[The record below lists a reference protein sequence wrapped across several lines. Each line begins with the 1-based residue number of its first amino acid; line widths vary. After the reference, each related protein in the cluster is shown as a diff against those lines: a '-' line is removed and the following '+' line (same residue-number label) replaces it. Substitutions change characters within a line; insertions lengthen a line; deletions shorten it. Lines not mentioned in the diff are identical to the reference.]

1 MRAKDLTLILASTSP
16 RRRELLGRFGLPFE
30 VRAVEVEER
39 PRPVETAED
48 YVRRMASDKSAQ
60 GLAMA
65 PAGAAVLAAD
75 TEVAL
80 EGRIFGKPQG
90 PEHAREMLERLSG
103 RTHEVL
109 SAVSLRYGG
118 RHWEAL
124 SVSRV
129 RFRAIGPEE
138 IDAYW
143 ASGEPADKAGA
154 YAIQGLG
161 ELFVAELQG
170 SFSGVM
176 GLPLLETARLL
187 EHLGLGTARLLAG
200 AAP

>member
-1 MRAKDLTLILASTSP
+1 MQAKDLNLILASTSP

-30 VRAVEVEER
+30 VLAVEVEER
-39 PRPVETAED
+39 PRSGEAAKD
-48 YVRRMASDKSAQ
+48 YVRRVASDKSAQ
-60 GLAMA
+60 GQTLA
-65 PAGAAVLAAD
+65 PADAAVLAAD
-75 TEVAL
+75 TEVVL
-80 EGRIFGKPQG
+80 DGQIFGKPQG
-90 PEHAREMLERLSG
+90 PEHAREMLGRLSG

-109 SAVSLRYGG
+109 SAVSLRRGD

-124 SVSRV
+124 NVSRV
-129 RFRAIGPEE
+129 RFRDIGLEE

-154 YAIQGLG
+154 YAIQGRG
-161 ELFVAELQG
+161 ELFVAELRG

-176 GLPLLETARLL
+176 GLPLLETAGLL
-187 EHLGLGTARLLAG
+187 QHLGLGTARLLSG

>member
-1 MRAKDLTLILASTSP
+1 MRAKDPTLILASTSP

-39 PRPVETAED
+39 PRPAETAAD

-80 EGRIFGKPQG
+80 DGRIFGKPEG

-109 SAVSLRYGG
+109 SAVSLRHGG

-124 SVSRV
+124 SISRV

-187 EHLGLGTARLLAG
+187 EHLGPRTARLLAG

>member
-1 MRAKDLTLILASTSP
+1 MQAKDLTLILASTSP
-16 RRRELLGRFGLPFE
+16 RRRELLGRLGLPFE

-39 PRPVETAED
+39 PRFGEAAED
-48 YVRRMASDKSAQ
+48 YVRRVASDKSAQ
-60 GLAMA
+60 GQTMA
-65 PAGAAVLAAD
+65 PEGAAVLAAD
-75 TEVAL
+75 TEVVL
-80 EGRIFGKPQG
+80 DGQIFGKPEG
-90 PEHAREMLERLSG
+90 PAHAREMLGRLSG

-109 SAVSLRYGG
+109 SAVSLRRGG
-118 RHWEAL
+118 LHWEAL
-124 SVSRV
+124 SLSRV
-129 RFRAIGPEE
+129 RFRDIGLEE

-154 YAIQGLG
+154 YAIQGRG

-170 SFSGVM
+170 SFSGVT

>member
-1 MRAKDLTLILASTSP
+1 MQAEDLKLILASTSP

-30 VRAVEVEER
+30 VLGVEVEEV
-39 PRPVETAED
+39 PRCGEAAED
-48 YVRRMASDKSAQ
+48 YVRRVASDKSARGQ
-60 GLAMA
+60 SMA
-65 PAGAAVLAAD
+65 PSDAAVLAAD
-75 TEVAL
+75 TEVVL
-80 EGRIFGKPQG
+80 DGQIFGKPQG
-90 PEHAREMLERLSG
+90 AEHAREMLGRLSG

-109 SAVSLRYGG
+109 SAVSLRRGDC
-118 RHWEAL
+118 HWQAL

-129 RFRAIGPEE
+129 RFRDLGLEE

-154 YAIQGLG
+154 YAIQGRG

-187 EHLGLGTARLLAG
+187 RHLGLGTARLLAG

>member
-1 MRAKDLTLILASTSP
+1 MQAKDLNLILASTSP

-30 VRAVEVEER
+30 VLAVEVEER
-39 PRPVETAED
+39 PRSGEAAED
-48 YVRRMASDKSAQ
+48 YVRRVASDKSGQ
-60 GLAMA
+60 GRAMA
-65 PAGAAVLAAD
+65 PEETAVLAAD
-75 TEVAL
+75 TEVVL
-80 EGRIFGKPQG
+80 DGHIFGKPQG
-90 PEHAREMLERLSG
+90 PEHAREMLGRLSG

-109 SAVSLRYGG
+109 SAVSLRWGD

-129 RFRAIGPEE
+129 RFRDIFPQE

-154 YAIQGLG
+154 YAIQGRG
-161 ELFVAELQG
+161 ELFVAELRG

-187 EHLGLGTARLLAG
+187 QHLGLETERLLAG
-200 AAP
+200 APP

>member
-1 MRAKDLTLILASTSP
+1 MQAKDLNLILASTSP

-30 VRAVEVEER
+30 VLAVEVEER
-39 PRPVETAED
+39 PRSGEAAKD
-48 YVRRMASDKSAQ
+48 YVRRVASDKSAQ
-60 GLAMA
+60 GQTLA
-65 PAGAAVLAAD
+65 PADAAVLAAD
-75 TEVAL
+75 TEVVL
-80 EGRIFGKPQG
+80 DGQIFGKPQG
-90 PEHAREMLERLSG
+90 PEHAREMLGRLSG

-109 SAVSLRYGG
+109 SAVSLRRGD

-129 RFRAIGPEE
+129 RFRDIGLEE

-154 YAIQGLG
+154 YAIQGRG
-161 ELFVAELQG
+161 ELFVAELRG

-176 GLPLLETARLL
+176 GLPLLETAGLL
-187 EHLGLGTARLLAG
+187 QHLGLGTKRLLAG

>member
-1 MRAKDLTLILASTSP
+1 MQAKDLNLILASTSP

-30 VRAVEVEER
+30 VLAVEVEER
-39 PRPVETAED
+39 PRSGEAAED
-48 YVRRMASDKSAQ
+48 YVRRVASDKSAQ
-60 GLAMA
+60 GQTMA
-65 PAGAAVLAAD
+65 PADAAVLAAD
-75 TEVAL
+75 TEVVL
-80 EGRIFGKPQG
+80 DGQIFGKPQG
-90 PEHAREMLERLSG
+90 PEHAREMLGRLSG

-109 SAVSLRYGG
+109 SAVSLRRGD

-129 RFRAIGPEE
+129 RFRDIGLEE

-154 YAIQGLG
+154 YAIQGRG
-161 ELFVAELQG
+161 ELFVAELRG

-187 EHLGLGTARLLAG
+187 QHLGLGTARLLAG

>member
-1 MRAKDLTLILASTSP
+1 MQANDLKLILASTSP
-16 RRRELLGRFGLPFE
+16 RRRELLGRFALPFE
-30 VRAVEVEER
+30 VLAVEVEER
-39 PRPVETAED
+39 PGLAETAGD
-48 YVRRMASDKSAQ
+48 YVRRVASDKSAQ
-60 GLAMA
+60 GQARA
-65 PAGAAVLAAD
+65 PADAAVLAAD
-75 TEVAL
+75 TEVVL
-80 EGRIFGKPQG
+80 DGHIFGKPQG
-90 PEHAREMLERLSG
+90 PEHACEMLGRLSG

-109 SAVSLRYGG
+109 SAVSLRRGD

-129 RFRAIGPEE
+129 RFRDIGPEE

-154 YAIQGLG
+154 YAIQGRG

-176 GLPLLETARLL
+176 GLPLLETAGLL
-187 EHLGLGTARLLAG
+187 RHLGLESARLLAG